1 MATVYSAAKQKNHL
15 EEGSRT
21 QNWRETYLSYLPRH
35 RKHRWIIYTVLFV
48 MFIMVI
54 LQLIYPWNKGLLFAE
69 VNGISVRLGDH
80 DEMAKI
86 ITEQFAATK
95 ITLTVGND
103 KKETYTLAQTG
114 AEPNTEDMV
123 ARLSRYPLWQ
133 RLVPGSIFWQP
144 AQIRMADVFY
154 DTEQLTTFADAR
166 SKDLSFPPANARLA
180 IKDGALIATAEIA
193 GSDVRSDMIKQALG
207 GAAIGLGQTTT
218 IAIPSNRTPAERTTQ
233 DLARVRVQA
242 EAVIAR
248 SVTIMANNQ
257 QFTPSRADIA
267 SWVLLNTDA
276 KGSVIL
282 SIDEAKVKTYL
293 STINDRVGTPAGQT
307 NINVVDGRESDR
319 TTGATGKAI
328 DSDTLAADLDEQL
341 LQKTQPIVLTAILVD
356 VQPSVV
362 FNHKYTTT
370 QAGLQAYVNDVAN
383 SQDMHIVVQQLSGE
397 KWYAAARETE
407 SIPSASTYK
416 LFLSLV
422 LFDRIDKGEIGWDD
436 PMLDTDVAGCFDRMT
451 VPSTNPCAEAWI
463 AQFGRQYVNDFI
475 HARGF
480 SDGTNFVVTD
490 AIHTT
495 AADLTKYMI
504 GLNDGTLVSGAN
516 RDRLLNNLSRQPYKY
531 GIPTGSSVPA
541 NQIYDKVG
549 FLWDY
554 VHDTAIVPHPRG
566 TYILTIMSKGQGYAG
581 VAAVAR
587 QIERIMY
594 P

>member
-1 MATVYSAAKQKNHL
+1 
-15 EEGSRT
+15 
-21 QNWRETYLSYLPRH
+21 
-35 RKHRWIIYTVLFV
+35 
-48 MFIMVI
+48 
-54 LQLIYPWNKGLLFAE
+54 
-69 VNGISVRLGDH
+69 
-80 DEMAKI
+80 
-86 ITEQFAATK
+86 
-95 ITLTVGND
+95 VGND
-103 KKETYTLAQTG
+103 KKETYTLAQAG

-123 ARLSRYPLWQ
+123 AKLSKYPLWQ
-133 RLVPGSIFWQP
+133 RLIPGSILWQP
-144 AQIRMADVFY
+144 AHIETADVFY
-154 DTEQLTTFADAR
+154 DTTQFTTFADAR

-180 IKDGALIATAEIA
+180 IKDGALVATAEVA
-193 GSDVRSDMIKQALG
+193 GSDVNSDMVKQALS
-207 GAAIGLGQTTT
+207 GAAIKIGQTTT
-218 IAIPSNRTPAERTTQ
+218 IAIPSKRTAPERTAQ
-233 DLARVRVQA
+233 DLAKVKTQA
-242 EAVIAR
+242 EAVIAHP
-248 SVTIMANNQ
+248 VTITANGQ
-257 QFTPSRADIA
+257 QFTPSHADIA

-276 KGSVIL
+276 KGNVVL
-282 SIDEAKVKTYL
+282 SIDETKVKTYL
-293 STINDRVGTPAGQT
+293 ATINDKVGTPAGQT
-307 NINVVDGRESDR
+307 NINIVDGQESDR
-319 TTGATGKAI
+319 TTGTTGKAI
-328 DSDTLAADLDEQL
+328 DSDTLAHELNVQL
-341 LQKTQPIVLTAILVD
+341 LQSTQPIALTVTLVD
-356 VQPSVV
+356 VLPSVI

-370 QAGLQAYVNDVAN
+370 QAGLQAYVTDVAN
-383 SQDMHIVVQQLSGE
+383 AQDMHIVVQQLGGE

-422 LFDRIDKGEIGWDD
+422 LFDRIDKGEIHWDD
-436 PMLDTDVAGCFDRMT
+436 PWLDTDVAGCFDRMT

-463 AQFGRQYVNDFI
+463 AQFGRQYINDFV